1 MLTLLVS
8 RQWLSPLNTHIAIS
22 NRPFHEGIK
31 GNGAR
36 CISFRL
42 HQRPKPSFRIFF
54 ITLNSPPVFV
64 EVFCLKTAEVK
75 CAPKEKRKWDRK
87 TGCNLCA
94 QILIAGVWLLF
105 FLSEPL
111 PGYPDLLSIW
121 KHSVFFFKNNY
132 FFILAVLGLCC
143 CAQASSSRGDRG
155 CFLVVVPGL
164 LVVSPLVAE
173 HGFYS
178 VGSGGAAHRLSY
190 LAACGI
196 LPDRGSA
203 GGLWTMGP
211 PGQPLWRCY
220 CKATFKLK
228 KGL

>member
-1 MLTLLVS
+1 MHRYQTAWRLASLCLFLFLRSLGESVPSRFHPKQRLVAIDFY
-8 RQWLSPLNTHIAIS
+8 PLPKH
-22 NRPFHEGIK
+22 
-31 GNGAR
+31 

-121 KHSVFFFKNNY
+121 KHSVFFFKNRKCQ
-132 FFILAVLGLCC
+132 GKSLC
-143 CAQASSSRGDRG
+143 
-155 CFLVVVPGL
+155 
-164 LVVSPLVAE
+164 
-173 HGFYS
+173 
-178 VGSGGAAHRLSY
+178 
-190 LAACGI
+190 
-196 LPDRGSA
+196 
-203 GGLWTMGP
+203 
-211 PGQPLWRCY
+211 
-220 CKATFKLK
+220 
-228 KGL
+228 